1 MANNYLATVRGVLP
15 NGRAWSTSRHITSN
29 QSEGALL
36 TTWQNAWTTQWN
48 LATTGFAVAYTAGTT
63 ITQFEVATLNGTMVK
78 TSKSQASVSLVGTDA
93 NSAGA
98 QGTAII
104 VDWPS
109 AGTLRR
115 QRGRQFLPAPAV
127 DMAVDGVLTGTAATN
142 FKNNVDAV
150 ATAVRADGSTFF
162 VFNRVKTF
170 TDGAAPFTIT
180 VLIGNVLVRD
190 QLGSKNRRERKV
202 PKTYH

>member
-1 MANNYLATVRGVLP
+1 MSDYLATVRGVLP
-15 NGRAWSTSRHITSN
+15 NGRAWSTSRHITSG
-29 QSEGALL
+29 QPEATLL
-36 TTWQNAWTTQWN
+36 TTWQNAWTTAWN
-48 LATTGFAVAYTAGTT
+48 LATTGIAVAYTAGTT
-63 ITQFEVATLNGTMVK
+63 ITQFEVATLGPSLLK
-78 TSKSQASVSLVGTDA
+78 ISKSQATVSLVGTDA

-104 VDWPS
+104 VDWPT

-142 FKNNVDAV
+142 FKTNVDSV

-162 VFNRVKTF
+162 VFNRNKTF
-170 TDGAAPFTIT
+170 TDGAAPLTKT
-180 VLIGNVLVRD
+180 VLVGNVLVRD